1 MTHAGLPFTGVL
13 FDMDGTLV
21 DTEPMWQRA
30 EQAIM
35 AEYGVV
41 WTDADQA
48 HCLGGSSGRVTRYM
62 SDLVAATGQ
71 PAPPPQSLAA
81 RFSELMLANLRDDP
95 PGPQPGV
102 AELLQQVRDHDLPTA
117 LVTSSTGDMMTLVLD
132 AIGHHWFDVTVHAGD
147 VERHKPDPLPYQRA
161 SELLGVDP
169 HTCVAIEDSPTGST
183 SANAAGA
190 FVVAIEHMAEIRP
203 APRRVV
209 VAGLEGVDVAWLA
222 QQYY

>member
-1 MTHAGLPFTGVL
+1 MTVAGLPFTGVL

-35 AEYGVV
+35 AEYGVA

-48 HCLGGSSGRVTRYM
+48 HCLGGSSDRVTRYM

-71 PAPPPQSLAA
+71 PAPAPQLLAA

-102 AELLQQVRDHDLPTA
+102 AELLQDVRDHKLPTA
-117 LVTSSTGDMMTLVLD
+117 LVTSSTGEMMTLVLD

-161 SELLGVDP
+161 GELLGVDP
-169 HTCVAIEDSPTGST
+169 HTCVAIEDSPTGSA
-183 SANAAGA
+183 SANGAGA
-190 FVVAIEHMAEIRP
+190 FVVAIEHMATIQP
-203 APRRVV
+203 APRRVIV
-209 VAGLEGVDVAWLA
+209 NGLADVDVAWLA
-222 QQYY
+222 RHYA

>member
-41 WTDADQA
+41 WTHADQA

-132 AIGHHWFDVTVHAGD
+132 AIGHHWFDVTVHAG
-147 VERHKPDPLPYQRA
+147 A
-161 SELLGVDP
+161 SNIWPRFDP
-169 HTCVAIEDSPTGST
+169 HPDGWW
-183 SANAAGA
+183 
-190 FVVAIEHMAEIRP
+190 
-203 APRRVV
+203 
-209 VAGLEGVDVAWLA
+209 WLA
-222 QQYY
+222 